1 MEHPVDD
8 IELRKK
14 WLSFSI
20 EDEDLVKEVDEL
32 LEENIDPLIDDMY
45 AHFLTFPETRKFFPD
60 DATLQRAQIAQKSYF
75 RRLTKGN
82 YDAAYVAERLAV
94 GTTHY
99 RIGLDPIWYLG
110 AYNRVMTWLR
120 RLVQDK
126 YAHDVEKYMH
136 VIAAL
141 TRLIFFDMGLAIE
154 AYTIAKEKA
163 IREQSD
169 AIRELETQRRVTKSI
184 LEDAPIGI
192 AHLDKELRIVE
203 CNQEFIEMLG
213 GADRESLSAQRL
225 PEVAPGLPIQ
235 IFEDVISTGQPDRR
249 TADPLFLNPDG
260 TPGHFDW
267 ATWPIKNEASETV
280 GLVTIFVDVTD
291 RVMLQQQREDF
302 VATLTHDL
310 KTPILAAN
318 RAIKLLME
326 GDFGP
331 VVEAQSKIL
340 GTIHQSNSALYKM
353 VQTLLDVYRYDSGA
367 KKLTVSVHDLKETIL
382 ATVEELRALADT
394 KNVQLNLEL
403 PGSPFSVQYD
413 TEEVRRV
420 LQNLL
425 DNSLKFTPSGGTIKV
440 SLEQIDNSIVRVTV
454 SDTGKGI
461 SEEDRPKLF
470 QRFWQ
475 AASSGGRYYASTGLG
490 LYLCRKIV
498 ELHGGKI
505 ACESKVGVGSNFYF
519 TLPIEQKNGESNEL
533 E

>member
-1 MEHPVDD
+1 
-8 IELRKK
+8 
-14 WLSFSI
+14 
-20 EDEDLVKEVDEL
+20 
-32 LEENIDPLIDDMY
+32 
-45 AHFLTFPETRKFFPD
+45 
-60 DATLQRAQIAQKSYF
+60 
-75 RRLTKGN
+75 
-82 YDAAYVAERLAV
+82 
-94 GTTHY
+94 
-99 RIGLDPIWYLG
+99 
-110 AYNRVMTWLR
+110 
-120 RLVQDK
+120 
-126 YAHDVEKYMH
+126 
-136 VIAAL
+136 
-141 TRLIFFDMGLAIE
+141 
-154 AYTIAKEKA
+154 
-163 IREQSD
+163 
-169 AIRELETQRRVTKSI
+169 
-184 LEDAPIGI
+184 
-192 AHLDKELRIVE
+192 
-203 CNQEFIEMLG
+203 
-213 GADRESLSAQRL
+213 
-225 PEVAPGLPIQ
+225 
-235 IFEDVISTGQPDRR
+235 
-249 TADPLFLNPDG
+249 
-260 TPGHFDW
+260 
-267 ATWPIKNEASETV
+267 
-280 GLVTIFVDVTD
+280 
-291 RVMLQQQREDF
+291 
-302 VATLTHDL
+302 
-310 KTPILAAN
+310 
-318 RAIKLLME
+318 
-326 GDFGP
+326 
-331 VVEAQSKIL
+331 
-340 GTIHQSNSALYKM
+340 M